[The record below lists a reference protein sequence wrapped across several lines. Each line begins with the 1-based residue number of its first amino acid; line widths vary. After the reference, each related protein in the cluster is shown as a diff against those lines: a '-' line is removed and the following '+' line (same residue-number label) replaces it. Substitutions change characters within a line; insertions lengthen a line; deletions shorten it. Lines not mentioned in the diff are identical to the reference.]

1 MTYCPLDLVENYLR
15 RFVAYPSEQALAAH
29 VLWIAHTHLIECFD
43 TTPRLGFMS
52 AEKES
57 VFGTAKAQEANAEL
71 CSFLNSGYWRGAKA
85 YRCTSNGKKMEPEEF
100 DSFAPVAVAGLRDLP
115 DTLAS
120 RCIFIRMKRR
130 APDEQ
135 VESFRIRY
143 HAPEAKAIKEALEQW
158 CAAHDVT
165 GAEPTLPDGIQDRA
179 ADCWEP
185 LLAIADK
192 AGSDWPVRARTAVY
206 LTSRTADESLTKGV
220 ELLAHIREAFGS
232 EDKIW
237 TSTLCERLCERDES
251 PWKDIRGKSLDDR
264 GLSARLKQYGI
275 KSKDVRLG
283 DKAKKGYHAADFYDA
298 WARYLPKRDK
308 SDKRDI
314 FDNENNFV
322 ADVADVAAEME
333 VQFAYDDATVAFEER
348 AASLQYEGGLS
359 ARTQKQ

>member
-1 MTYCPLDLVENYLR
+1 
-15 RFVAYPSEQALAAH
+15 
-29 VLWIAHTHLIECFD
+29 
-43 TTPRLGFMS
+43 
-52 AEKES
+52 
-57 VFGTAKAQEANAEL
+57 
-71 CSFLNSGYWRGAKA
+71 
-85 YRCTSNGKKMEPEEF
+85 
-100 DSFAPVAVAGLRDLP
+100 
-115 DTLAS
+115 
-120 RCIFIRMKRR
+120 MKRR

-143 HAPEAKAIKEALEQW
+143 HAPEAKPIKEALEQW

-165 GAEPTLPDGIQDRA
+165 GAEPILPDGIQDRA

-185 LLAIADK
+185 LLAIADE
-192 AGSDWPVRARTAVY
+192 AESDWPVRARTAAVY
-206 LTSRTADESLTKGV
+206 LTRRTADEALTKGV

-264 GLSARLKQYGI
+264 GLAARLKQYGI

-314 FDNENNFV
+314 FDNKNNF
-322 ADVADVAAEME
+322 VADVAAEME
-333 VQFAYDDATVAFEER
+333 VQFFYDDATVAFEER

-359 ARTQKQ
+359 RKDAEAIAAVQVSEIPEFLRGRRVA

>member
-1 MTYCPLDLVENYLR
+1 VTYCPLDLVENYLR

-71 CSFLNSGYWRGAKA
+71 CSFLNSGYRRGAKA

-192 AGSDWPVRARTAVY
+192 AGSDWPVRAR
-206 LTSRTADESLTKGV
+206 
-220 ELLAHIREAFGS
+220 
-232 EDKIW
+232 
-237 TSTLCERLCERDES
+237 
-251 PWKDIRGKSLDDR
+251 
-264 GLSARLKQYGI
+264 
-275 KSKDVRLG
+275 
-283 DKAKKGYHAADFYDA
+283 KAA
-298 WARYLPKRDK
+298 
-308 SDKRDI
+308 
-314 FDNENNFV
+314 
-322 ADVADVAAEME
+322 
-333 VQFAYDDATVAFEER
+333 
-348 AASLQYEGGLS
+348 
-359 ARTQKQ
+359 